1 MSRTLISKEVEFDAG
16 HRVPNH
22 ASKCRNPHGH
32 RYRVRVTLDGKVVT
46 DDTSPE
52 FGMVADF
59 GFLKDLL
66 MREVHDPF
74 DHSMIVHYE
83 DVELRKALDGH
94 DWKVVHFPYVPTA
107 ENLARFIAE
116 RLDYHLTD
124 RPFELAEVA
133 VWETPT
139 SVAYWR
145 SDASL

>member
-1 MSRTLISKEVEFDAG
+1 MSHTLVSKEVEFDAG

-32 RYRVRVTLDGKVVT
+32 RYRVRVTLEGAVVM

-59 GFLKDLL
+59 GFLKDVL

-74 DHSMIVHYE
+74 DHSMIVHAE
-83 DVELRKALDGH
+83 DVELLKALDGH
-94 DWKVVHFPYVPTA
+94 DWKVVRFPLVPTA
-107 ENLARFIAE
+107 ENLARFFAE
-116 RLDYHLTD
+116 RIDYAVMGYPTFQLV
-124 RPFELAEVA
+124 EVA

-139 SVAYWR
+139 CVAYWR
-145 SDASL
+145 SER